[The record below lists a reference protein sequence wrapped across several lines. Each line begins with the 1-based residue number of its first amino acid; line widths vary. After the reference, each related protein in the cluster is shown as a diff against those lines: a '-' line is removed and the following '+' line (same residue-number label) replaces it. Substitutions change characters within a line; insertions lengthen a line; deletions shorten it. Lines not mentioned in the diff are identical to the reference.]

1 MTELQYGLIG
11 LGVATLA
18 GVVGYNKWQEYRHRK
33 VAESVLSPHHDDVL
47 LNASPKSQP
56 VVVPD
61 LSEGEAFYAAPPAER
76 IEPVFLKKE
85 PVFSAEMPPQAV
97 EPELV
102 SPQPK
107 AEPPPARI
115 EPEVAPVTLEPE
127 VAQAP
132 EPELKVPEAPARPAA
147 APPSSPAIAN
157 HDEPV
162 VDLPPELLDPRLEFI
177 VSMELV
183 EPVSARQILQS
194 QRDALHK
201 MSKPVHWVAFNER
214 KREWEPLHSDSELQ
228 VRRLRIGLQL
238 VNRLGPVSG
247 GDLAIFSGA
256 MQALADELMAVA
268 DMPPTRILDQAAEID
283 GFCAAVDLEIG
294 LNLVSRGVPFP
305 GTKIRALAESAGLVL
320 SMDGLFTRYDDE
332 GRPQFSLQNYENTP
346 FSADSLRN
354 LSTHGLTFLLD
365 VPRVDHGER
374 VFQQM
379 TELAKRFGETLQGTL
394 VDDNRQPLRE
404 SQLEHIRREFIG
416 KPQATM
422 QNFGLPA
429 GSPQALRLFS

>member
-1 MTELQYGLIG
+1 VTELQYGLIG

-33 VAESVLSPHHDDVL
+33 VAEAVLAPHHDDVL
-47 LNASPKSQP
+47 LNIPTKSAP

-61 LSEGEAFYAAPPAER
+61 DGETAFAYSEVPGER
-76 IEPVFLKKE
+76 IEPVFVRTEPVAGTAYSAPAPMAETE
-85 PVFSAEMPPQAV
+85 PVFVATPVVEEAPPPKISPVV
-97 EPELV
+97 EPFV
-102 SPQPK
+102 QPI
-107 AEPPPARI
+107 A
-115 EPEVAPVTLEPE
+115 
-127 VAQAP
+127 AQAP
-132 EPELKVPEAPARPAA
+132 VGAYALPDESTEAPVSVPIADVPA
-147 APPSSPAIAN
+147 
-157 HDEPV
+157 
-162 VDLPPELLDPRLEFI
+162 ELLDPRLEFI
-177 VSMELV
+177 VAMELI
-183 EPVSARQILQS
+183 EPVPARQILQS
-194 QRDALHK
+194 QREVLHK

-214 KREWEPLHSDSELQ
+214 KREWERLHLDSELP

-247 GDLAIFSGA
+247 SDLAIFSGA

-268 DMPPTRILDQAAEID
+268 DMPPSRVLDQAAEID
-283 GFCAAVDLEIG
+283 ASVLRSTSKSASIW
-294 LNLVSRGVPFP
+294 
-305 GTKIRALAESAGLVL
+305 SAGVRHFPAPRFAPWPKRPGWSLAWMVC
-320 SMDGLFTRYDDE
+320 SPVTTTMDGRSSACRITKMR
-332 GRPQFSLQNYENTP
+332 P
-346 FSADSLRN
+346 FSADNLRN

-422 QNFGLPA
+422 QTFGLPA